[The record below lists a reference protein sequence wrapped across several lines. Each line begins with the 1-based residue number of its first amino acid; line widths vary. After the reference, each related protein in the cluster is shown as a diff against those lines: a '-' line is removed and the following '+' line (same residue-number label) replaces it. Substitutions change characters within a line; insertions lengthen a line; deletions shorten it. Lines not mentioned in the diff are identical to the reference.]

1 MLKRLF
7 DICLSG
13 LVLII
18 LLPFFPPLA
27 LALKLTGEGE
37 IFYSQSRMGYRGQTF
52 GLHKFAT
59 MLKDSPNLPGGD
71 ITVTNDPRLLP
82 LGTFLR
88 KTKINELP
96 QLWNVFKGDM
106 SLVGPRPLTPRNF
119 NMYPLEVQE
128 GIKELKPGIT
138 GTGSIVFR
146 DEETIINRS
155 KQPAHACYRDQI
167 APYKGALELWYRD
180 NYSFCLDM
188 KLLFLTAWVII
199 FPSSKLH
206 ESVLK
211 GLPQKP
217 DYFL

>member
-37 IFYSQSRMGYRGQTF
+37 IFYSQPRMGYRGQTF

-71 ITVTNDPRLLP
+71 ITVANDPRLLP

-119 NMYPLEVQE
+119 NLYPFEVQD

-138 GTGSIVFR
+138 GVGSIVFR
-146 DEETIINRS
+146 DEETIINCS
-155 KQPAHACYRDQI
+155 KQPANDCYRDQI

-180 NYSFCLDM
+180 NYSFSLDL

-199 FPSSKLH
+199 FPASKLH
-206 ESVLK
+206 ERALK
-211 GLPQKP
+211 GLPKKP
-217 DYFL
+217 DYLL